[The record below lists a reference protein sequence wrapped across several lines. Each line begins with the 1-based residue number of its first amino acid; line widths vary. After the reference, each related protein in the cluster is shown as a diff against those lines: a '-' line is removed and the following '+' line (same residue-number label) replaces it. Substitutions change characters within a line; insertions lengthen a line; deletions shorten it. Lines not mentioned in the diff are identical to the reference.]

1 MAVNLDTFQST
12 SVGLDQENFG
22 KVPDSQFDTAM
33 ATKMQEDIT
42 KSLTPED
49 VKPSDANKVDVQL
62 QGNIAVN
69 LKKKDL
75 FTGDLTSFEDE
86 DSKTAVDK
94 VDALFKSSSPFTTDT
109 SAFNNLGRGTGP
121 VEAGMQPVGVSGKT
135 VEEELADEEMGEP
148 GQPVGEFDFQEIID
162 PAKEYAIKGYQSIR
176 DYFNPQQYAG
186 PQGVGSVGYGAGT
199 TGSYGGLSGTLTGGS
214 AGSTQGFSGTGY
226 GSLQNTSVQNTQSAV
241 AALGPQAPQFA
252 NQAMLGQVS
261 GGGYGGLSSSTAAGA
276 SQLATSGAGVNA
288 LGQPMYGSTAASSS
302 RSIFGTAASIYGIY
316 DGIKNK
322 DYFSAGTSLIT
333 LLNPATAVPVAIM
346 HAAKMLFGAW
356 SASKRQKPKFGGAEF
371 KATKNSL
378 MATGGYGYNGYQPA
392 AGQATVA
399 SVADY
404 VNTYTKTFG
413 LNFNGSKWAD
423 AIAADPRLNRYDTMN
438 DSGYADPSVLSRK
451 IFETKGLITG
461 NPTYNGQAITSQEDY
476 QKKVAEFNDYYKKTA
491 LERGGLV
498 DAKRVGIDTPLSNE
512 YKQITFKHSKQVGG
526 GGSGPQYTTRTTGGG
541 RGGGGGTTQTGYWDM
556 TNSWNGG
563 QVWVPAA
570 PNVQVEQGYQ
580 GSSAYAISYSYEDAT
595 PHDMLYRNLVG
606 SFQRGQG
613 GTNY

>member
-1 MAVNLDTFQST
+1 MSVNLDTFESK

-75 FTGDLTSFEDE
+75 FTGDLTSIEDE
-86 DSKTAVDK
+86 DSANAVDK
-94 VDALFKSSSPFTTDT
+94 VDAFFKSSSPFTTDT

-121 VEAGMQPVGVSGKT
+121 AATGMQPVGVSGKT
-135 VEEELADEEMGEP
+135 IEEELAEEEMGEP
-148 GQPVGEFDFQEIID
+148 GQAMGNLNYETILD
-162 PAKEYAIKGYQSIR
+162 PAREYAIKGYQSIR

-186 PQGVGSVGYGAGT
+186 PQGMGSVGYGAST
-199 TGSYGGLSGTLTGGS
+199 TGSYGGSSGTLTGGS
-214 AGSTQGFSGTGY
+214 AGSTQGFTGTGY

-261 GGGYGGLSSSTAAGA
+261 GGGYGGLASSSATGAA
-276 SQLATSGAGVNA
+276 QLATSGAGVNA

-333 LLNPATAVPVAIM
+333 LLNPATAIPMAIM
-346 HAAKMLFGAW
+346 HGAKMLFGAW

-371 KATKNSL
+371 KATKNGL
-378 MATGGYGYNGYQPA
+378 EATGGWGYNGYKKE

-399 SVADY
+399 SVSDY
-404 VNTYTKTFG
+404 VNSYTKAFG
-413 LNFNGSKWAD
+413 LNFNGNKWAK
-423 AIAADPRLNRYDTMN
+423 AIEADPRMNRYDNTN
-438 DSGYADPSVLSRK
+438 ESGYADPSILTRK

-476 QKKVAEFNDYYKKTA
+476 KKKMEEFNEYYKKTA

-498 DAKRVGIDTPLSNE
+498 DAKRVGIDRDLSNE
-512 YKQITFKHSKQVGG
+512 YKQITFKNATQVGG
-526 GGSGPQYTTRTTGGG
+526 GGSGPQYTTRNVGGG
-541 RGGGGGTTQTGYWDM
+541 RGGGGTTQTGYWDM

-563 QVWVPAA
+563 STWVPAA
-570 PNVQVEQGYQ
+570 PNVQVSQNYG
-580 GSSAYAISYSYEDAT
+580 GNTAHAISYSYEDAT

-606 SFQRGQG
+606 RFQRGQG